1 MSACFPAFRRK
12 RTLLAESVVWDAD
25 YFFCILGTLILLSF
39 FFFFQAEDGIRDSS
53 VTGVQ
58 TCALPIYICPGCGP
72 IDGRSSTPIT
82 VNGPATGANIANLP
96 GAASY
101 TFQVQPANANGVG
114 VEIGRA
120 SCRER
125 V

>member
-25 YFFCILGTLILLSF
+25 YFFCLLVTLILLSF

-58 TCALPIYICPGCGP
+58 TCALPIL
-72 IDGRSSTPIT
+72 
-82 VNGPATGANIANLP
+82 VL
-96 GAASY
+96 
-101 TFQVQPANANGVG
+101 FQDQDRCVALHRPYLLLLGHRQMRRVYSQQLALLLLNQDLAQPLAQDRKSV
-114 VEIGRA
+114 V
-120 SCRER
+120 
-125 V
+125 